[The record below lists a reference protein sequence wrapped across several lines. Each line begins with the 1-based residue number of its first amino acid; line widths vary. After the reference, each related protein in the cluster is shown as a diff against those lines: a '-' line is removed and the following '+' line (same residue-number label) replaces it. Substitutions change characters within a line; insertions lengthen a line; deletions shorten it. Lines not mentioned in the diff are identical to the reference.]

1 MGGWLDLFRL
11 ILFVF
16 FWIFCAIFD
25 VLKDTL
31 NIFISFLDLLNLFL
45 YVLISEIE
53 SFSKLVDI
61 SNVLFWEKKLCII
74 LENALNV
81 LIIEPENSSFCS
93 PGKLDYP
100 DSHST
105 LSVFFKSVLLTK
117 DYLFVIQATLICFLF
132 VFQLLLIVRDDFKL
146 FSKSTWHW
154 SMIENFRL
162 FILGLS
168 QEVNVFHLL
177 EGLIRDQRSRVIESH
192 TYSIWVK
199 KVGHTKFRIF
209 LKESDPDKR
218 SRVIWSDYRSL
229 FSKLGLGRKHASSS
243 QSCCW
248 CGSVPIT
255 RLSTKIFYA
264 VSSNQCPHRLSLL

>member
-1 MGGWLDLFRL
+1 MIFLYFEDWGRPNHSMSGWLDLFRL

-16 FWIFCAIFD
+16 FWIFGTIFD

-31 NIFISFLDLLNLFL
+31 NVFISFLYLLNLFL
-45 YVLISEIE
+45 YILISEIE
-53 SFSKLVDI
+53 SFSELVDVG
-61 SNVLFWEKKLCII
+61 NVLFWEKKLCII
-74 LENALNV
+74 LENALNILV
-81 LIIEPENSSFCS
+81 IEPKNSSFGS

-117 DYLFVIQATLICFLF
+117 DYLFVIQAAFICFLF
-132 VFQLLLIVRDDFKL
+132 IFQLFLIVRDDFKL
-146 FSKSTWHW
+146 FSKSTRHW
-154 SMIENFRL
+154 GMIEDFRL

-177 EGLIRDQRSRVIESH
+177 ERLIRDKRSRVIKSH
-192 TYSIWVK
+192 TYGVWVK
-199 KVGHTKFRIF
+199 KVGHTKFRVF

-229 FSKLGLGRKHASSS
+229 
-243 QSCCW
+243 
-248 CGSVPIT
+248 
-255 RLSTKIFYA
+255 LS
-264 VSSNQCPHRLSLL
+264 